1 MGVTYVSV
9 SKVNLVIED
18 NTSLYDA
25 AYFLKYGPCPDVIEV
40 DMFSADFQSVYN
52 SHGLKM
58 FSDNMVDSSKKVR
71 IIRFHFESLALGA
84 GMVVALHFLEMLGK
98 LVWLEELEWDDDFDD
113 DRGGVRRLSGFLSD
127 NGCLRLKVLNL
138 KRFFFTDGNIDVYQK
153 ISEGL
158 CVRRMDKICFMNCE
172 VVGEDEMFARLVL
185 DGIERANPRIVMG
198 GCWFRC
204 VAEYERDMLVP
215 LMSMEC
221 LEEVTWWDIFDENT
235 NELVRDGPSVE
246 GLVEL
251 LWKRSTKTSKRLE
264 LLEVGVTFDKN
275 KDVMEGEALVSV
287 MTEDWAPKH
296 LKVMMDQPSEMMVKK
311 VMSGVKVA
319 RVNSLKICFTNILE
333 YGIMTKNAVDVL
345 CDGMEMNYDI
355 EELSVD
361 GCGIRLDTKGWYEVK
376 EKLNRSKLFSKLNGV
391 GRKELYTGV
400 GGFSEWY
407 KSLYHCGK
415 DVNFIYQLLVDCPE
429 VICQLNVG
437 GEGNEKLKKRVTIT
451 SGGEDGN
458 DRKKRRMDIKFLS
471 TLWSGW
477 SFSHHWFRR

>member
-25 AYFLKYGPCPDVIEV
+25 AYFLKYGPCLDVIEV

-84 GMVVALHFLEMLGK
+84 GMDVALHFLEMLGK

-185 DGIERANPRIVMG
+185 DGIERANPHIVMG

-333 YGIMTKNAVDVL
+333 YGIM
-345 CDGMEMNYDI
+345 
-355 EELSVD
+355 
-361 GCGIRLDTKGWYEVK
+361 IR
-376 EKLNRSKLFSKLNGV
+376 
-391 GRKELYTGV
+391 
-400 GGFSEWY
+400 
-407 KSLYHCGK
+407 
-415 DVNFIYQLLVDCPE
+415 
-429 VICQLNVG
+429 
-437 GEGNEKLKKRVTIT
+437 
-451 SGGEDGN
+451 
-458 DRKKRRMDIKFLS
+458 M
-471 TLWSGW
+471 LWMFCVMVW
-477 SFSHHWFRR
+477 R